1 MFPTSQSFPFNS
13 PLLPLSNSSLAFTVR
28 NFQAAERTRPLARRD
43 SSTLHQPGLQPGSPR
58 ASIRTMAEF
67 EPPLYNLPS
76 SPFAETLWAGWNVNS
91 SPVSSQ
97 DESNFEIEP
106 NWQQH
111 IYPIPD
117 YYCLPLDTWPSQ
129 PTTPLSSYSPTDSS
143 FSTGQLP
150 DNPLNVANWM
160 PATDTFAAPVFS
172 AAPTAASCTPEL
184 TPQCISLP
192 DYSSA
197 SSGTTTPITQS
208 SPAEPDSLLPL
219 SATPNTKTNRV
230 TKTTIRCWEHSCGG
244 RAFSSLGNYERHLR
258 EKSGRAKSFTCE
270 QCGQRFTR
278 STAKNKHIRYGRCR
292 MQQVEPTPVS
302 KSRAGPKSGSSRR
315 R

>member
-1 MFPTSQSFPFNS
+1 MA
-13 PLLPLSNSSLAFTVR
+13 AF
-28 NFQAAERTRPLARRD
+28 EK
-43 SSTLHQPGLQPGSPR
+43 H
-58 ASIRTMAEF
+58 
-67 EPPLYNLPS
+67 LYNLPP
-76 SPFAETLWAGWNVNS
+76 SPFADTLWTGWDANS

-97 DESNFEIEP
+97 EERNFEIES

-111 IYPIPD
+111 IYTIPD
-117 YYCLPLDTWPSQ
+117 YYCLPLDKWPGQ
-129 PTTPLSSYSPTDSS
+129 PTTPISSYSPTDSS
-143 FSTGQLP
+143 FSMGQFP
-150 DNPLNVANWM
+150 DTSLNITNWA
-160 PATDTFAAPVFS
+160 PEIDTFAAPVFS
-172 AAPTAASCTPEL
+172 AAPTAPSCTPEL
-184 TPQCISLP
+184 TPQCNSLP

-208 SPAEPDSLLPL
+208 SPTEPENPLPS
-219 SATPNTKTNRV
+219 SASPNTKTNRV

-292 MQQVEPTPVS
+292 VQQAGPLPGP
-302 KSRAGPKSGSSRR
+302 KSRAAPKSGSYRHR
-315 R
+315 